1 MTLPSVAAA
10 RSLETSSRETVPSK
24 SSSDIPVLPVH
35 PGSPFSIHLASSLVL
50 STPASSLSTSA
61 FVRMGRPRSR
71 SPCVASHSSNYLILS
86 LILLAAMFSL
96 TLGIPS
102 QRVDFRWCVNALTK
116 FQTFL
121 LDEGSGDIQAQPQL
135 PPLLERP
142 SQW

>member
-1 MTLPSVAAA
+1 MTFPSVAAA
-10 RSLETSSRETVPSK
+10 RSFETSGRETVLLK

-35 PGSPFSIHLASSLVL
+35 PGSPSFIHLASSLVL
-50 STPASSLSTSA
+50 STPASSLSTSM
-61 FVRMGRPRSR
+61 FVRTGRPRSR
-71 SPCVASHSSNYLILS
+71 YPCAVSHSTNYLILS

-102 QRVDFRWCVNALTK
+102 QIVDFRWGINALTK

-135 PPLLERP
+135 RSLLERP